1 MEKFNISG
9 IEITVLKKK
18 MKNMYLRVV
27 PTTGAVQIRAP
38 MDMAEE
44 KIRDFVQSHLDWIEK
59 QRQRFRELPKQVA
72 HRYQSGE
79 TFYLWG
85 SAYTLEVMQNTL
97 GNRVWI
103 LGQTIYL
110 QVREKSTLKQ
120 RAETLQD
127 WYREQLKEAIP
138 AVLARGERVVGVKA
152 AEGHIKNMRTRWGT
166 CNIQAK
172 RIWLNLQLA
181 QKSSA
186 CLEYVMTHELVHLLE
201 RNHNAVFKAYMEQFY
216 PQWRQRKKELDAPLP
231 PI

>member
-138 AVLARGERVVGVKA
+138 AVLARCERVVGVKA
-152 AEGHIKNMRTRWGT
+152 AEWHIKNMRTRWGT